1 MKRIDKGI
9 FIVFIL
15 SLLFCALF
23 MFTVEMTQATP
34 EYNELEYTFFPASA
48 PTNTWN
54 TYNITNDL
62 GIPKN
67 STAEIFIWNSHVDS
81 NRILGVREVGSSFE
95 RKIVLGDS
103 EVANPKNNA
112 RFLVNVDS
120 SGNIQRYTSST
131 TSCGFG
137 VIGYWTNVSFIE
149 QWDSHFVTTAQDDM
163 WYELTTGL
171 STQANKTHLINMLN
185 RDTGKEELVGVRNTT
200 STLNRYIMLMKSESG
215 GNHTYS
221 MFVKSDVSGN
231 IEVYTEQYNDH
242 MFINQGYFD
251 SLNFKEDFFEYIP
264 TGGDG
269 VWADWDLT
277 GYMDIKGR
285 NVDIIHSNINPN
297 SGELAGTRLN
307 GEMYNRRYYLKEA
320 EGGGYSSGSWTTST
334 DENGVL
340 ETYSGDD
347 TFVRF
352 HYTGYFVPT
361 NYTTPITPSASPKV
375 NGLFDAWT
383 EYNVSSVHVIRGTYV
398 SGDLTSLEFNDTDYY
413 LVDEVTGVEGFD
425 VRFNFTDIPDTILS
439 LSHRVRCEYEG
450 NPAHDVDIELW
461 NFISGA
467 WIDSIHLPEHAFQWN
482 NESMSLNSI
491 DFNDGG
497 DVWLR
502 IVHHTSG
509 VDTHYLNVDY
519 FQLRGFIPASAGGG
533 GLIWGI
539 GAIFISV
546 PILLILSYV
555 LRRK

>member
-1 MKRIDKGI
+1 MKKLTLGLILI
-9 FIVFIL
+9 LTLSFFIL
-15 SLLFCALF
+15 MVNVNVVSANVEYTELKSSDVSVNVADTWEEIDLSSYGIPDYAVVELLAWNGEDTSTNYVGVRSTSTPWARMMLIAEGENGGLSTMQFL
-23 MFTVEMTQATP
+23 TQADSTGSI
-34 EYNELEYTFFPASA
+34 ELYS
-48 PTNTWN
+48 
-54 TYNITNDL
+54 
-62 GIPKN
+62 
-67 STAEIFIWNSHVDS
+67 
-81 NRILGVREVGSSFE
+81 
-95 RKIVLGDS
+95 
-103 EVANPKNNA
+103 
-112 RFLVNVDS
+112 
-120 SGNIQRYTSST
+120 SST
-131 TSCGFG
+131 TQTGFNI
-137 VIGYWTNVSFIE
+137 IGYWEGVNFTERWIWSARGDFADE
-149 QWDSHFVTTAQDDM
+149 S
-163 WYELTTGL
+163 WYNHSTSIPSNLTGL
-171 STQANKTHLINMLN
+171 YTLTNTQVRYENM
-185 RDTGKEELVGVRNTT
+185 VGIRSAT
-200 STLNRYIMLMKSESG
+200 SDLERII
-215 GNHTYS
+215 
-221 MFVKSDVSGN
+221 DV
-231 IEVYTEQYNDH
+231 H
-242 MFINQGYFD
+242 
-251 SLNFKEDFFEYIP
+251 
-264 TGGDG
+264 
-269 VWADWDLT
+269 
-277 GYMDIKGR
+277 
-285 NVDIIHSNINPN
+285 
-297 SGELAGTRLN
+297 
-307 GEMYNRRYYLKEA
+307 EA
-320 EGGGYSSGSWTTST
+320 EGGGNRTASMFVQSTVDSVVSIYFEDSEYNKAYLQGWFNSSIYFNEDYVINDSLGVDFNEWDISEYLDKDGRVIDAVVTHSSAGAYQQIGLREGGSVIKRSWSTVEAESGGLSGFGICVNTSNT
-334 DENGVL
+334 GIVESYGGVTKIIYYL
-340 ETYSGDD
+340 
-347 TFVRF
+347 
-352 HYTGYFVPT
+352 GYFVPT

-509 VDTHYLNVDY
+509 VDTHYVNVDY
-519 FQLRGFIPASAGGG
+519 FQLRGFIPASVGGG